1 MRLCACR
8 GRVFSSCQNS
18 AGPRMTSARRHR
30 GNLLQRSDSP
40 VFQSPNRRAVPCAG
54 NLAAWR
60 SEDVLPLARRAR
72 PRLSHHRRR
81 ACPTDQPMAPG
92 ADIGGAAN
100 RQIADG
106 MSLRSARGAQV
117 KDLPSKGAGTS
128 ATSQKT
134 EAPVLTAR
142 ERLRMHVNRN
152 LALQQ
157 TSNSDKGPASAG
169 GPPAAPRGASPA
181 NSNTPPPTSHPGIAS
196 KRGLGPITDTRLGKR
211 GLSPD
216 DTSPASSPGVDQVH
230 VSNKPMSPKF
240 IHANAYNHDSYGAA
254 SDPTRDNT
262 FHRWP

>member
-1 MRLCACR
+1 
-8 GRVFSSCQNS
+8 
-18 AGPRMTSARRHR
+18 
-30 GNLLQRSDSP
+30 
-40 VFQSPNRRAVPCAG
+40 
-54 NLAAWR
+54 
-60 SEDVLPLARRAR
+60 
-72 PRLSHHRRR
+72 
-81 ACPTDQPMAPG
+81 MAPG

-181 NSNTPPPTSHPGIAS
+181 NSNTPPPTAHQGMAS

-216 DTSPASSPGVDQVH
+216 DTSPASSPGVDQVALN
-230 VSNKPMSPKF
+230 VSIDMAPNSPIESGTETSSSAFEDTETPPFIPSSEWGESTALGEGALGESQLSYYSEDGVRDGPAGVVDDEWVQGLYDMEGMS
-240 IHANAYNHDSYGAA
+240 
-254 SDPTRDNT
+254 
-262 FHRWP
+262 

>member
-1 MRLCACR
+1 MGSNVDASVGWPWRTA
-8 GRVFSSCQNS
+8 V
-18 AGPRMTSARRHR
+18 TSLHGGVRTCCLR
-30 GNLLQRSDSP
+30 
-40 VFQSPNRRAVPCAG
+40 
-54 NLAAWR
+54 
-60 SEDVLPLARRAR
+60 ARRAR

-181 NSNTPPPTSHPGIAS
+181 NSNTPPPTAHQGIAS
-196 KRGLGPITDTRLGKR
+196 KRDSVP
-211 GLSPD
+211 SPTLD
-216 DTSPASSPGVDQVH
+216 W
-230 VSNKPMSPKF
+230 
-240 IHANAYNHDSYGAA
+240 ANAVCLQMT
-254 SDPTRDNT
+254 PV
-262 FHRWP
+262 